1 MPGADSALAV
11 GDSEHAS
18 RGIRE
23 RAAGRGVMD
32 DGRDGRDPGSAGM
45 GLWAGGG
52 GHLGGRGSFP
62 EGKSQEILQE
72 LLQWACYR
80 HSSLLGLPEPPRLAC
95 LISPDIVM
103 IR

>member
-1 MPGADSALAV
+1 MMGGED
-11 GDSEHAS
+11 
-18 RGIRE
+18 
-23 RAAGRGVMD
+23 AA
-32 DGRDGRDPGSAGM
+32 GRDPGSAGK

-103 IR
+103 IRCYEPYTLLLLAK